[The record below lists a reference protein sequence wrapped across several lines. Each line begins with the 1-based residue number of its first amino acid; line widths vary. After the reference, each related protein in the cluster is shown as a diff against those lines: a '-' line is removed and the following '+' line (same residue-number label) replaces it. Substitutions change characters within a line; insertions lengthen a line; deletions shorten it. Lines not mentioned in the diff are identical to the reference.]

1 MHGPVDVT
9 TVHVMGWQ
17 VVQWVFFICL
27 LVRMARVG
35 FSGPPRLLAWPM
47 FSRVSHCLMD
57 LRDQHGE
64 AINPWLDI
72 VHQDPGMNGYELGR
86 YLAYL
91 REVRGLRANGTVT
104 LVDHTGRH
112 VLTIRDGHVVV

>member
-1 MHGPVDVT
+1 MV
-9 TVHVMGWQ
+9 WQ
-17 VVQWVFFICL
+17 VLQWVFFL
-27 LVRMARVG
+27 GLVVRMARVG

-64 AINPWLDI
+64 PINPWRDI
-72 VHQDPGMNGYELGR
+72 VNQDPGMNGRELVR

-91 REVRGLRANGTVT
+91 REVRGLRANGTVV
-104 LVDHTGRH
+104 LVDHTGRRTLI
-112 VLTIRDGHVVV
+112 VRDGHVVV

>member
-1 MHGPVDVT
+1 MGAA
-9 TVHVMGWQ
+9 MGWQ
-17 VVQWVFFICL
+17 AVQWVFFVCL

-57 LRDQHGE
+57 LHDQHGRP
-64 AINPWLDI
+64 INPWLDI
-72 VHQDPGMNGYELGR
+72 VHQDPGMNGRELDR

-91 REVRGLRANGTVT
+91 RDVRGLRAHGTVT
-104 LVDHTGRH
+104 LVDHTGRQA
-112 VLTIRDGHVVV
+112 LTVRDGHVVV